1 MLPSMLYKLQRECEL
16 YISKLHSFQVLL
28 CFYLQFLCYLWCFRA
43 QWWECYPFFFGHQL
57 GSWFLFQQFTC
68 STVLYLVY
76 YAPAR
81 VTSCC
86 LVTQSKLAGLIQR
99 NVVSVTSI
107 YYYSP
112 IIKCRV
118 CTSSDCYE
126 YNKARVTL
134 HLNLIVF
141 HLTDYYMC
149 PIQPV

>member
-1 MLPSMLYKLQRECEL
+1 MLPI
-16 YISKLHSFQVLL
+16 ISSAPAIEQPTDHDHSDTL
-28 CFYLQFLCYLWCFRA
+28 FL
-43 QWWECYPFFFGHQL
+43 PGK
-57 GSWFLFQQFTC
+57 GLFWKDMC
-68 STVLYLVY
+68 LLYLVY